1 MAPSVRVWAYVGKAT
16 RHYPKPYKLS
26 FTVVGE
32 PAFPAAPTYRGR
44 DSPGSGPAMRQTA
57 GGLAFVVLASAVVAS
72 RAPRRLFETH
82 PAQSMSAPLGRPL
95 CFRDYSYRFAHAL
108 TRPQSA
114 PDLIRR
120 GSLVVSCHAGSSR
133 FASVD
138 VASVSLDS

>member
-1 MAPSVRVWAYVGKAT
+1 
-16 RHYPKPYKLS
+16 
-26 FTVVGE
+26 
-32 PAFPAAPTYRGR
+32 
-44 DSPGSGPAMRQTA
+44 MRQTA
-57 GGLAFVVLASAVVAS
+57 GGLAFVVLTSAVVAS
-72 RAPRRLFETH
+72 RAPRRLFEPH
-82 PAQSMSAPLGRPL
+82 PAQSMSAPLGRPLPIL

-138 VASVSLDS
+138 VASVSLD